1 MIRVLIADDH
11 ALVREGIRYVLDL
24 DPNISVIAEA
34 SNGREAIDM
43 ALEHNPD
50 VVVLDINMPLLS
62 GLEAAAQLRQLT
74 PDTRLLLL
82 SMHDQAE
89 YAREGLRIG
98 THGYILKD
106 SAGKDLRDAI
116 HAVHAG
122 ETFLSPAIADRLR
135 ESEDTAVASAPPP
148 TPDFVSTQ
156 RPESGAE
163 AIGVTSASRQ
173 LDQLTPRERDV
184 LTRIARGLTNKAI
197 AAELGISRRTVEAH
211 RESLMRKLGIHSVA
225 GLTKLALEVGLDTGA

>member
-24 DPNISVIAEA
+24 DPNISVVAEA

-135 ESEDTAVASAPPP
+135 EAEDEEVASAQVAQADGDSVVPN
-148 TPDFVSTQ
+148 T
-156 RPESGAE
+156 A
-163 AIGVTSASRQ
+163 ARQ
-173 LDQLTPRERDV
+173 LEQLTPRERDV
-184 LTRIARGLTNKAI
+184 LSRIARGLTNKAI

-225 GLTKLALEVGLDTGA
+225 GLTRLALEVGLDTGA